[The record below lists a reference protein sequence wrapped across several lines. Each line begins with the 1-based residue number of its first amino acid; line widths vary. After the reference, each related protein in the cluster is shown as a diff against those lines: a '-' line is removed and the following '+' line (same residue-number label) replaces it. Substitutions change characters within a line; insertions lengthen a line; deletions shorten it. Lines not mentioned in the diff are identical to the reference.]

1 MTVQPLSVRLTTP
14 IVAIHPRG
22 LFIHADWRLI
32 CCQTRETLSIGQRV
46 AAFDG
51 KIGTLEYAVPPINES
66 GTGTVYMLQSG
77 ASHMTHMTPADI
89 NAKWV
94 NGDDIP

>member
-1 MTVQPLSVRLTTP
+1 MIAQPMGVCLRTP
-14 IVAIHPRG
+14 IVAIHPKG
-22 LFIHADWRLI
+22 LFIQGDWRLI
-32 CCQTRETLSIGQRV
+32 CCQTRETLYVGQRI

-51 KIGTLEYAVPPINES
+51 KIGTLEMATPPADDW
-66 GTGTVYMLQSG
+66 GTGSVYMLQNG
-77 ASHMTHMTPADI
+77 ASHLTHMTPSDI

>member
-1 MTVQPLSVRLTTP
+1 VTVQPLGVRVSTP
-14 IVAIHPRG
+14 IVAIHPKG
-22 LFIHADWRLI
+22 LFIQGEWRLI
-32 CCQTRETLSIGQRV
+32 CCQSRETLHISQKI

-51 KIGTLEYAVPPINES
+51 KIGTLEYAVPPADAS
-66 GTGTVYMLQSG
+66 GTGSVYMLQSG
-77 ASHMTHMTPADI
+77 ASHLTHMTPSDI